1 LAARLF
7 ASGGVTARL
16 LLAVLCAGACV
27 LICSMLMAQQPSRF
41 LIGQGQDEADRKSAG
56 CVACHGQ
63 TDSASMHTTGTV
75 RLGCTDCHGGK
86 ADVLPPAGAQ
96 KGSAQYEQA
105 KKQAHP
111 QPRIVDL
118 WKSSANPVR
127 PYARWLQESKEYIQ
141 FVNPGDLRVAEQTCG
156 SGGCHAREVAAVR
169 TSMMTHGA
177 MLWEAA
183 LYNNGAYP
191 YKDAHFG
198 ESYSPDGLPQ
208 RILTYPLP
216 SQDLTR
222 TKGVLPHL
230 DPLARWEVSQPGN
243 ILRVFERGG
252 GERSELGSPNPEED
266 PGRPD
271 VKLSER
277 GLGTELRTDPVF
289 LGLQKTRLLDPILS
303 LPGTN
308 DHPGDYRNS
317 GCTACHVI
325 YANDR
330 SPLHSGPFAAYGN
343 QGHSSQIDPTIPRN
357 QSGHPIKH
365 EFTRSIPTSQCIVC
379 HIHPGTNMVAS
390 YLGYIWWDNETDGE
404 HMYPPKQHNP
414 SEEERY
420 QSWLA
425 NPEGAAARGLW
436 KDLSFLEKVGSP
448 EFNQQLKHTQFADF
462 HSHGWVFR
470 AVYKRDRKGNLL
482 DATSHVVL
490 PDDKDKFQKAVQLR
504 DIHLEKGMHCEDCH
518 FAQDNHGNGNLYGE
532 TRNAVE
538 VDCVD
543 CHGTISKKA
552 TLRTSA
558 AAAPPG
564 GTDMSLLR
572 TPSGQRRFYWQD
584 DKLYQRSMVEKDRA
598 PWEVVQ
604 VMDTITPGNAH
615 YSEKS
620 RLAKT
625 LLKNGQTWGTAPADE
640 SSLAHANSRMT
651 CYTCHSS
658 WTTSCFGCHLPMVA
672 NKKLP
677 MLHNEGLT
685 TRNYTSYNFEV
696 LRDDIYMLGIDG
708 TVTKHRVAPTRSTCA
723 VVVSSQNANRDWLY
737 YMQQTVSAEGFSGF
751 AFSPYYP
758 HTVRATETKT
768 CTDCHVSRDG
778 DNNAWM
784 AQILMQGTNLVNF
797 MGRYVYVAEG
807 SKGFDAVPVAEHDD
821 PPAVFGSDLQKM
833 VYSDEYEK
841 LQRHHGELE
850 DADHH
855 AGNVLDLQLRGEYL
869 YAALGKGGFR
879 VYDVANIDNKDF
891 SEKMV
896 TAPVSPLG
904 QRFYVKTK
912 NATAVGSPSTL
923 AVDPL
928 RTRIPANEEQ
938 PISLMYGFL
947 YVTDLEEGLVVIG
960 DPNLKSKSP
969 GVLTLLDGNPANNFL
984 KRAATFNPNGILN
997 GARRITI
1004 AGSYAYILCNR
1015 GLVVVNIE
1023 NPLEP
1028 KVESE
1033 IGTPDLVEPQ
1043 GVAIQFRYAFVVDR
1057 QGLKVLDVT
1066 SLAHPRVVTGA
1077 AVPLEDARNVYVAR
1091 TYAFVAGGKQGLVIV
1106 DVERP
1111 EHPRIEQVFNAGGE
1125 INDTRDVKLGMTN
1138 ASAFAYIA
1146 DGQHGFRIVQLF
1158 APNDTPN
1165 YLGFSPKPAPKLIAT
1180 YHTKGPALAVSKG
1193 IDRDRAVDESG
1204 DQLAVFNRRGSRP
1217 FNRQEAQR
1225 LYLRNGQLYTV
1236 TNDPPGPAAKYTDP
1250 RVSSGL
1256 RK

>member
-1 LAARLF
+1 MSDSGSKFRTAAVALC
-7 ASGGVTARL
+7 AGAAC
-16 LLAVLCAGACV
+16 AVLCA
-27 LICSMLMAQQPSRF
+27 LLLAQQPGSF
-41 LIGQGQDEADRKSAG
+41 LIGQTRAEADQKSAG

-63 TDSASMHTTGTV
+63 TDSATMHTTGTV

-96 KGSAQYEQA
+96 KGSPAYEQA

-111 QPRIVDL
+111 RPRIPEL
-118 WKSSANPVR
+118 WRSSANPVR
-127 PYARWLQESKEYIQ
+127 PYTEWLKESKEYIR

-156 SGGCHAREVAAVR
+156 SGGCHAREVMAVR
-169 TSMMTHGA
+169 TSMMTTGA
-177 MLWEAA
+177 MLWQAA
-183 LYNNGAYP
+183 LYNNGGFP

-208 RILTYPLP
+208 RVNTYPPP
-216 SQDLTR
+216 SQELTR

-252 GERSELGSPNPEED
+252 GPRSEIGNPNPEED

-271 VKLSER
+271 DKLSDR

-289 LGLQKTRLLDPILS
+289 IGLQKTRLLDPILS
-303 LPGTN
+303 MPGTN

-330 SPLHSGPFAAYGN
+330 SPIHSGPYAMYGN
-343 QGHSSQIDPTIPRN
+343 QGHSAEADPTIPHDE
-357 QSGHPIKH
+357 SGHPIKH
-365 EFTRSIPTSQCIVC
+365 EFTRAIPTSQCIVC

-404 HMYPPKQHNP
+404 HMYPKEQHNP
-414 SEEERY
+414 SDEERF
-420 QSWLA
+420 QAWLA
-425 NPEGAAARGLW
+425 NPESAAARGLW
-436 KDLSFLEKVGSP
+436 KDLSSLENTGTP
-448 EFNQQLKHTQFADF
+448 EFNRQLQHTQFADF
-462 HSHGWVFR
+462 HGHGWIFR

-482 DATSHVVL
+482 DAMSHLVAA
-490 PDDKDKFQKAVQLR
+490 DDRDKFQKAVQLR
-504 DIHLEKGMHCEDCH
+504 DIHLEKGMHCIDCH

-543 CHGTISKKA
+543 CHGTISHKA
-552 TLRTSA
+552 TLTTSA

-564 GTDMSLLR
+564 GTHMSLLR
-572 TPSGQRRFYWQD
+572 TPWGRRRFYWQN
-584 DKLYQRSMVEKDRA
+584 DKLYQRSMVDQDRA

-604 VMDTITPGNAH
+604 VVDTITPGNPH
-615 YSEKS
+615 YNEKS

-625 LLKNGQTWGTAPADE
+625 ILKDGETWGSVPQDE
-640 SSLAHANSRMT
+640 SALAHANSRMT
-651 CYTCHSS
+651 CYTCHTS
-658 WTTSCFGCHLPMVA
+658 WTTSCFGCHLPMSA

-685 TRNYTSYNFEV
+685 TRNYTAYNFEV
-696 LRDDIYMLGIDG
+696 LRDDIYMLGVDG
-708 TVTKHRVAPTRSTCA
+708 TVTKHRIAPTRSTCA

-737 YMQQTVSAEGFSGF
+737 YMQQTISAEGFSGF
-751 AFSPYYP
+751 GFSTYYP
-758 HTVRATETKT
+758 HTVRATETKQ
-768 CTDCHVSRDG
+768 CTDCHVSRAG

-784 AQILMQGTNLVNF
+784 AQLLMQGTNLVNF

-807 SKGFDAVPVAEHDD
+807 SKGFDAIPVAEHDD
-821 PPAVFGSDLQKM
+821 PPAVFGSDLHKL
-833 VYSDEYEK
+833 VYSKDYEE
-841 LQRHHGELE
+841 LQKHHGELE
-850 DADHH
+850 EADHH
-855 AGNVLDLQLRGEYL
+855 AGNVLDVQLRGEYL

-912 NATAVGSPSTL
+912 DATAVGSPSTL

-928 RTRIPANEEQ
+928 RTHIPANEEQ
-938 PISLMYGFL
+938 PIALMYGFL
-947 YVTDLEEGLVVIG
+947 YVTDAQEGLIVIG

-1004 AGSYAYILCNR
+1004 AGTYAYILCDH

-1023 NPLEP
+1023 NPLAP
-1028 KVESE
+1028 KVEAE
-1033 IGTPDLVEPQ
+1033 VGAPDLVDPQ
-1043 GVAIQFRYAFVVDR
+1043 GIAIQFRYAFVVDR

-1066 SLAHPRVVTGA
+1066 SLAHPRMVAGA
-1077 AVPLEDARNVYVAR
+1077 SLPLADARNIYVAR
-1091 TYAFVAGGKQGLVIV
+1091 TYAYVAGGKQGLVIL
-1106 DVERP
+1106 DAEQP
-1111 EHPRIEQVFNAGGE
+1111 EHPRIDQVFTANGE
-1125 INDTRDVKLGMTN
+1125 ISDLRDVKLSMTN
-1138 ASAFAYIA
+1138 ASAFAYLA
-1146 DGQHGFRIVQLF
+1146 DGKNGFRIVQIF
-1158 APNDTPN
+1158 APNEQPD
-1165 YLGFSPKPAPKLIAT
+1165 YQGFSPRPTPKLIAT
-1180 YHTKGPALAVSKG
+1180 YRTKGPALAVSKG

-1204 DQLAVFNRRGSRP
+1204 NQLAVFNRRGSRP
-1217 FNRQEAQR
+1217 FNRQEAER
-1225 LYLRNGQLYTV
+1225 LYLKDGRLFTV
-1236 TNDPPGPAAKYTDP
+1236 TNDPPEPPK
-1250 RVSSGL
+1250 
-1256 RK
+1256 

>member
-1 LAARLF
+1 MSASVSKTLAITGAC
-7 ASGGVTARL
+7 GVSVAFLCTFLVAQQSDRSRL
-16 LLAVLCAGACV
+16 L
-27 LICSMLMAQQPSRF
+27 QPQS
-41 LIGQGQDEADRKSAG
+41 DADRKSTG
-56 CVACHGQ
+56 CVACHGLS
-63 TDSASMHTTGTV
+63 DSPSMHTTGTV
-75 RLGCTDCHGGK
+75 RLGCTDCHGGDP
-86 ADVLPPAGAQ
+86 AIQPPSGTKSGEAP
-96 KGSAQYEQA
+96 YDQA

-111 QPRIVDL
+111 KPRDASM
-118 WKSSANPVR
+118 WRSSANPVR
-127 PYARWLQESKEYIQ
+127 PFTNWLKESKEYIR
-141 FVNPGDLRVAEQTCG
+141 FVNPGDLRVAEETCG
-156 SGGCHAREVAAVR
+156 SGGCHAREVRAVQ

-177 MLWEAA
+177 MLWQAA
-183 LYNNGAYP
+183 LYNNGAFP
-191 YKDAHFG
+191 YKDARFG

-208 RILTYPLP
+208 RINTFPPP
-216 SQDLTR
+216 SQEQTR
-222 TKGVLPHL
+222 ANGILPHL
-230 DPLARWEVSQPGN
+230 EPLARWEISEPGN
-243 ILRVFERGG
+243 VLRVFERGG
-252 GERSELGSPNPEED
+252 GERSEIGNPNPEED

-271 VKLSER
+271 VKLSDR
-277 GLGTELRTDPVF
+277 GFGTELRTDPVF

-308 DHPGDYRNS
+308 DHPGDYRQS

-330 SPLHSGPFAAYGN
+330 SPIHSGPYAAFGN
-343 QGHSSQIDPTIPRN
+343 QAHSFQMDPTIPRN
-357 QSGHPIKH
+357 ESGHPIKH

-404 HMYPPKQHNP
+404 HMYPAKQHNP
-414 SEEERY
+414 SEAERY
-420 QSWLA
+420 QAWMA
-425 NPEGAAARGLW
+425 NPEGAAARGKW
-436 KDLSFLEKVGSP
+436 KDLEFLEKIGTP

-462 HSHGWVFR
+462 HGHGWVFR
-470 AVYKRDRKGNLL
+470 AVYKRDRQGDLL
-482 DATSHVVL
+482 DAKDNIVP
-490 PDDKDKFQKAVQLR
+490 PDDKDKFQKAVHLR

-552 TLRTSA
+552 SLKTSA

-564 GTDMSLLR
+564 GTDLALLR
-572 TPSGQRRFYWQD
+572 TPWRQRRFYWQEG
-584 DKLYQRSMVEKDRA
+584 KLYQRSMVEQNRE

-604 VMDTITPGNAH
+604 VLDTITPGNPH

-625 LLKNGQTWGTAPADE
+625 IQKDGATWGDSAASE
-640 SSLAHANSRMT
+640 SSLAHANSSMT
-651 CYTCHSS
+651 CYACHSS
-658 WTTSCFGCHLPMVA
+658 WTTSCFGCHLPMIA
-672 NKKLP
+672 NKKMP

-708 TVTKHRVAPTRSTCA
+708 TVTKHRIAPTRSTCA

-758 HTVRATETKT
+758 HTVRSTETKT

-784 AQILMQGTNLVNF
+784 AQLLMQGTNLVNF

-807 SKGFDAVPVAEHDD
+807 SKGYDAVPVAEHDD
-821 PPAVFGSDLQKM
+821 PPAVFGSDLHKL
-833 VYSDEYEK
+833 VYSHDYDE
-841 LQRHHGELE
+841 LQKHHGELE
-850 DADHH
+850 EADHKE
-855 AGNVLDLQLRGEYL
+855 GNILDLQLRGEYL
-869 YAALGKGGFR
+869 YAAMGKGGFR
-879 VYDVANIDNKDF
+879 AFDVANIDNKDF

-912 NATAVGSPSTL
+912 FATAVGSPSTL

-928 RTRIPANEEQ
+928 RQHIPANEEQ
-938 PISLMYGFL
+938 PIALFYGFL

-960 DPNLKSKSP
+960 DPNLKGKSP

-984 KRAATFNPNGILN
+984 KKALSFNPGEVLT

-1004 AGSYAYILCNR
+1004 AGHYAYILCNR

-1023 NPLEP
+1023 NPLAP

-1033 IGTPDLVEPQ
+1033 ISAPDLVEPQ
-1043 GVAIQFRYAFVVDR
+1043 GVAVQFRYAFVVDR
-1057 QGLKVLDVT
+1057 EGLKVLDVT
-1066 SLAHPRVVTGA
+1066 SLAHPRIVSGA
-1077 AVPLEDARNVYVAR
+1077 SLQLPDARNIYIAR
-1091 TYAFVAGGKQGLVIV
+1091 TYAYVAGGKQGLVMV

-1111 EHPRIEQVFNAGGE
+1111 EHPRLDQTFNAGGE
-1125 INDTRDVKLGMTN
+1125 INDTRDVKLGMTS
-1138 ASAFAYIA
+1138 ASAFAYLA
-1146 DGQHGFRIVQLF
+1146 DGKNGLRIVQLF

-1165 YLGFSPKPAPKLIAT
+1165 YLGFSPRPTPKLIAT

-1193 IDRDRAVDESG
+1193 IDRDRAVDEDG
-1204 DQLAVFNRRGSRP
+1204 NQLTVFNRRGSRP
-1217 FNRQEAQR
+1217 FNRPEAER

-1236 TNDPPGPAAKYTDP
+1236 TKDPPTAPV
-1250 RVSSGL
+1250 R
-1256 RK
+1256 